1 MVKPLVILDA
11 AKLYAQVN
19 IYELIVNW
27 YWIHNL
33 LEDLNP
39 LKPQMI
45 TKDNS
50 DARLF
55 FNKKTIFCLNPNF
68 LKIMLEIR
76 LISS

>member
-1 MVKPLVILDA
+1 MVKLLVILDA

-55 FNKKTIFCLNPNF
+55 FNKKTIFAWTPIF
-68 LKIMLEIR
+68 LR
-76 LISS
+76 

>member
-1 MVKPLVILDA
+1 MVKLLVILDA
-11 AKLYAQVN
+11 AKVYAQVN

-55 FNKKTIFCLNPNF
+55 F
-68 LKIMLEIR
+68 
-76 LISS
+76 